1 VKPFIRNSLFNA
13 FSIFFLSQ
21 VLPGVRVDGGIITF
35 LLGGVA
41 LTFLFR
47 LLRPVLNLLSMPLNL
62 VTLGFFSFL
71 TNVIIFYL
79 LTILVVGISIT
90 SFTFPGIS
98 YMGFVIPEIYFNT
111 LFAFIIVSF
120 LQSVSVSFLNWL
132 TEN

>member
-111 LFAFIIVSF
+111 LFAFILVSF